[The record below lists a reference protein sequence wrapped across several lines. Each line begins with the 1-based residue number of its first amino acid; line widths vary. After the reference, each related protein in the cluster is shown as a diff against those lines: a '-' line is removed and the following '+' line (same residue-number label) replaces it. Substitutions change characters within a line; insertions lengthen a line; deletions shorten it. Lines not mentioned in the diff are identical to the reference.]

1 MKIPTLH
8 LIRLSVSAKVLRIS
22 ADIIA
27 PSLTYIFN
35 LSLYTGIYIDEWKRA
50 RVIPIY
56 KYEDRRK
63 CENYRPIS
71 ILPIVS
77 KVFER
82 EVFRQLYAY
91 LSNNS
96 LLSKFQSGFQPKHST
111 LSALI
116 QMCDDLL
123 KNIDN
128 GEINCVVF
136 LDVRKAFDSINHES
150 LKDKLQKFQNRAAR
164 VITGATYDIRSS
176 DILENLNWKPLEERR
191 NHLKSTFIYKILNG
205 HTAPKLK
212 EAFRFN
218 NERDIAYYLRS
229 RETDLAL
236 PLPKKE
242 FGKRRFCYNGALH
255 WNNLPYEAKSAES
268 LSSFKTI
275 LRQRMS

>member
-1 MKIPTLH
+1 MEL
-8 LIRLSVSAKVLRIS
+8 A
-22 ADIIA
+22 
-27 PSLTYIFN
+27 
-35 LSLYTGIYIDEWKRA
+35 
-50 RVIPIY
+50 
-56 KYEDRRK
+56 
-63 CENYRPIS
+63 S
-71 ILPIVS
+71 I
-77 KVFER
+77 
-82 EVFRQLYAY
+82 
-91 LSNNS
+91 
-96 LLSKFQSGFQPKHST
+96 
-111 LSALI
+111 
-116 QMCDDLL
+116 
-123 KNIDN
+123 
-128 GEINCVVF
+128 
-136 LDVRKAFDSINHES
+136 
-150 LKDKLQKFQNRAAR
+150 KDKLQKFQNRAAR

-205 HTAPKLK
+205 HTAPNLK

-242 FGKRRFCYNGALH
+242 FGKRRFCYNGASH

>member
-1 MKIPTLH
+1 MR
-8 LIRLSVSAKVLRIS
+8 RLKPFVPL
-22 ADIIA
+22 
-27 PSLTYIFN
+27 
-35 LSLYTGIYIDEWKRA
+35 
-50 RVIPIY
+50 
-56 KYEDRRK
+56 
-63 CENYRPIS
+63 
-71 ILPIVS
+71 
-77 KVFER
+77 
-82 EVFRQLYAY
+82 
-91 LSNNS
+91 
-96 LLSKFQSGFQPKHST
+96 ST
-111 LSALI
+111 LKMLYNAII
-116 QMCDDLL
+116 QPYFDYCSPLW
-123 KNIDN
+123 DN
-128 GEINCVVF
+128 CGIG
-136 LDVRKAFDSINHES
+136 

-205 HTAPKLK
+205 HTAPNLK

-242 FGKRRFCYNGALH
+242 FGKRRFCYNGASH